1 MTSTNLDLPRMNN
14 HHRNFCIQKLLS
26 LYSYSLLSTL
36 YEQQPQQKQG
46 RLAFATPVF
55 GTHIYMGP
63 MHQKI

>member
-1 MTSTNLDLPRMNN
+1 MNN